1 MYNIVIPVNNGIYLP
16 NFFRENKINEQFQ
29 NTNDNTGKTNSQ
41 KSDIT
46 FTVELVELNP
56 IFSDKKFVIKDEI
69 NDDGS
74 ITKGVLTQVENTDW
88 KEDFTKKLCQ
98 GCSCFNPKVYYGKRD
113 PVPP

>member
-1 MYNIVIPVNNGIYLP
+1 MYNIVIPVIMVFIYLIYL
-16 NFFRENKINEQFQ
+16 EKNKINEQFQ

-88 KEDFTKKLCQ
+88 KEDFTKKL
-98 GCSCFNPKVYYGKRD
+98 
-113 PVPP
+113 